1 MAEAKLVIVLYPPVY
16 YHLPRI
22 KYLRYRYKQTPHS
35 TIMNMKVSMKFSL
48 FSLKRMVG
56 KYFFRINKKILV
68 WGVILGRI
76 MPATI

>member
-1 MAEAKLVIVLYPPVY
+1 MIDLESNIEDITTSKPL
-16 YHLPRI
+16 
-22 KYLRYRYKQTPHS
+22 
-35 TIMNMKVSMKFSL
+35 TIQLISMNMKVSMKFSL

-76 MPATI
+76 KPATI

>member
-1 MAEAKLVIVLYPPVY
+1 MIDLESNIEDITTSKPL
-16 YHLPRI
+16 
-22 KYLRYRYKQTPHS
+22 
-35 TIMNMKVSMKFSL
+35 TIQLISMNMKVSMKFSL